1 MLVVGAPHGLLLDRL
16 QLPPCISPFPP
27 PYNLQIPII
36 LRCSLARRFSSPT
49 EKMSSPT
56 VHGPPPKLSPSFLA
70 QSRVPAIYAAVITVS
85 VLCTVAVALRFLC
98 RRLVKAVLW
107 WDDWTILAAL
117 FVEWGLSAVVLHQTA
132 DLNFGRHIELM
143 KPWQLVS
150 FAKTL
155 LATQVLYYCAQT
167 LIKISLLLLYHRL
180 FSVNKPFRIALF
192 AAGALVVI
200 WWTASFWDTIF
211 QCVPVQASWDKSIK
225 NARCQRIRDAAL
237 GTGISNLILDLVFLL
252 LPVPM
257 VWRLHVSRRVK
268 VSLTGIFLLGAL
280 YVDPHH
286 RPCIAHSLADNDS
299 VCATSVI
306 RIHQVLATN
315 WSLTDLTYDSFGINV
330 WSTVESC
337 CAIIGACLPTMR
349 PLITRSVAVV
359 TSHTKSSASKTK
371 TSSGSGGAVS
381 SPRSPFWNLP
391 GLCALY
397 QSLNGRVEENDVEKG
412 GRNAYP
418 LKPLQAFAKTTDPY
432 PKRISSLNGGWDR
445 SPHPVVKSERFQLE
459 RQIAL
464 LPLTPEPIYLS
475 SPSAPE
481 RIRRATSKTAP
492 LSTPKE
498 SAILIFHT
506 AER

>member
-1 MLVVGAPHGLLLDRL
+1 M
-16 QLPPCISPFPP
+16 Q
-27 PYNLQIPII
+27 
-36 LRCSLARRFSSPT
+36 
-49 EKMSSPT
+49 
-56 VHGPPPKLSPSFLA
+56 
-70 QSRVPAIYAAVITVS
+70 AIYAAVITVS
-85 VLCTVAVALRFLC
+85 ILCTVAVALRFLC

-117 FVEWGLSAVVLHQTA
+117 FVEWALSAVVLHQTA

-180 FSVNKPFRIALF
+180 FSVNKPFRIALL
-192 AAGALVVI
+192 AAGALVMI

-225 NARCQRIRDAAL
+225 NARCQNIRDAAL

-268 VSLTGIFLLGAL
+268 VSLTGIFLLGAF
-280 YVDPHH
+280 
-286 RPCIAHSLADNDS
+286 

-306 RIHQVLATN
+306 RIHQVFATN
-315 WSLTDLTYDSFGINV
+315 WSRTDLTYDSFGINV

-397 QSLNGRVEENDVEKG
+397 QSLNGRVEENDVEKC

-418 LKPLQAFAKTTDPY
+418 LKPLQAFANTTDPY

-459 RQIAL
+459 RQIAP

-481 RIRRATSKTAP
+481 RIRRAISKTARLVP
-492 LSTPKE
+492 LSTPKD
-498 SAILIFHT
+498 IGQ
-506 AER
+506 RY